1 MKSKAV
7 LLSLVA
13 VLTLSACG
21 GVDPNSPAGKRQA
34 AFQEILK
41 VSENLTGMFRGR
53 INYDADKFRAGA
65 TELERLSHTPWQYF
79 PKVQEGEQGR
89 ASDEIWQRQEQ
100 FHELARD
107 FEAASLALMHSA
119 DAEPETQRR
128 AEQEKAMQRVEDSCK
143 ACHQVFRSY

>member
-7 LLSLVA
+7 LFSLVA
-13 VLTLSACG
+13 VLALSACG

-41 VSENLTGMFRGR
+41 VSEDLSGMFRGR
-53 INYDADKFRAGA
+53 INYDAERFRAGA

-79 PKVQEGEQGR
+79 PTVQEGEQGR
-89 ASDEIWQRQEQ
+89 ASDAIWQRQEQ

-107 FEAASLALMHSA
+107 FEAASAALLSSA
-119 DAEPETQRR
+119 DAEPESERR
-128 AEQEKAMQRVEDSCK
+128 AAQEKAMQRVEDSCK
-143 ACHQVFRSY
+143 ACHQLFRH